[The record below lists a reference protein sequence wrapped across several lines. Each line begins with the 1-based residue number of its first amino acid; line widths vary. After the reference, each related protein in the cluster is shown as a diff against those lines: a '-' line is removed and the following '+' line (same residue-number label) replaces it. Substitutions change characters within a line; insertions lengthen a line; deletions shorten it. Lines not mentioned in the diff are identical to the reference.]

1 MEPLPGMEKLKRV
14 TIVAESVVA
23 ERIQEDV
30 LRLGA
35 KGYTTTH
42 AEGRGSRGVR
52 ASEWEGHNVKLETI
66 VTPEVAGKIL
76 KYMEAKYFEHF
87 AVIAYTIDVEVIRA
101 KKYR

>member
-1 MEPLPGMEKLKRV
+1 MEKMKRV

-23 ERIQEDV
+23 EKIQEDV

-52 ASEWEGHNVKLETI
+52 ASEWEGHNVKLESI
-66 VTPEVAGKIL
+66 VTEEVAGKIL
-76 KYMEAKYFEHF
+76 RHVADTYFEHF
-87 AVIAYTIDVEVIRA
+87 AVIAYMMDVEVIRA